1 MSGAAGTCSGL
12 AAAASARSASSCAG
26 GVGGSRGR
34 QSAAGGSGGSSPPP
48 AAEHTPSCRRGSA
61 ASGSESVSQVE
72 SQSST
77 VVGSLKLTPLSR
89 LPMGPEAAE
98 AEGWE
103 RPRAAYGCGM
113 AGRGGGG
120 RGCSPARPQPTDTRG
135 AELEPPGSP
144 QEPRAQ
150 PWRRHRAHPGGGT
163 AGSGGAAL
171 GPPPQRASRAPGD
184 SGSRPSE
191 QVRAIHLAEATA
203 LSPKARETSKWVRVF
218 IERGGDGG
226 CPRAM
231 VWGGDV
237 WGQKWPCHLQCASS
251 GCPLSMGTA
260 VVR

>member
-26 GVGGSRGR
+26 GAGGSRGR

-171 GPPPQRASRAPGD
+171 ARSGRAVLQGTAGAAPPSRCGQFTWRRRPRCPRRLVRRASGCGCSSRGVGMAAAPEQWSGEEMFGDRSGRATCSVQAPA
-184 SGSRPSE
+184 
-191 QVRAIHLAEATA
+191 VR
-203 LSPKARETSKWVRVF
+203 
-218 IERGGDGG
+218 
-226 CPRAM
+226 
-231 VWGGDV
+231 
-237 WGQKWPCHLQCASS
+237 
-251 GCPLSMGTA
+251 
-260 VVR
+260 